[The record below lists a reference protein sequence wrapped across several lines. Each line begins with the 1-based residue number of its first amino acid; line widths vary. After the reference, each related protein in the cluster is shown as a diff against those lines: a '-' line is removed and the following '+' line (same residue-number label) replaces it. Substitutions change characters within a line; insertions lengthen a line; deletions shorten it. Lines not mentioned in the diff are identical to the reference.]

1 MTTIISN
8 IDIDVD
14 RILTNPIT
22 NAKYLVKLN
31 FKKGVPI
38 KSEIKGQD
46 VPELGEFFK
55 NLQSTYPTRYFL
67 SQEDYDLYDAEV
79 KKAKIAEKSLP
90 VVQLGVNVV
99 EGGKDA
105 SEIFDPS
112 QVNLTE
118 EELSELSD
126 VQLKQVALI
135 IGVPFASNILPE
147 TLLQKILDFANKVG
161 SEE

>member
-8 IDIDVD
+8 VDIDVD

-22 NAKYLVKLN
+22 NSKYLVKLN

-38 KSEIKGQD
+38 KSEVKGQD
-46 VPELGEFFK
+46 VTELGEFFK

-67 SQEDYDLYDAEV
+67 SQEDYDLYEAEV
-79 KKAKIAEKSLP
+79 KKAKIAEQSLP
-90 VVQLGVNVV
+90 VVQLGVSADDD
-99 EGGKDA
+99 EPK

-112 QVNLTE
+112 QVTLTK

-126 VQLKQVALI
+126 IQLKQVALT
-135 IGVPFASNILPE
+135 IGVPFSSNILSE
-147 TLLQKILDFANKVG
+147 TLLQKILDFAKNVS